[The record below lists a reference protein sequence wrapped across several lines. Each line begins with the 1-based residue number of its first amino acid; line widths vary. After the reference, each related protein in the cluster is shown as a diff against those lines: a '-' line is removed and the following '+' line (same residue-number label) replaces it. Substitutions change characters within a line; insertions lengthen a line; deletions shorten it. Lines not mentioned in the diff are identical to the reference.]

1 MRGLCFKLN
10 PSRLAQRAQEIE
22 RRISASIIRKK
33 WERKDGVDYVTEIH
47 FLFSAESWQ
56 IFVGR
61 SMVRNRSLFTDL
73 TF

>member
-33 WERKDGVDYVTEIH
+33 RERKDASITSQR
-47 FLFSAESWQ
+47 F
-56 IFVGR
+56 IFFFRQKVGR
-61 SMVRNRSLFTDL
+61 SLLDDQWCEIVVFLRI
-73 TF
+73 

>member
-1 MRGLCFKLN
+1 MRGLCLKLN

-33 WERKDGVDYVTEIH
+33 RERKDGVDYVTEIH

-61 SMVRNRSLFTDL
+61 SMVRNRRLFTDL